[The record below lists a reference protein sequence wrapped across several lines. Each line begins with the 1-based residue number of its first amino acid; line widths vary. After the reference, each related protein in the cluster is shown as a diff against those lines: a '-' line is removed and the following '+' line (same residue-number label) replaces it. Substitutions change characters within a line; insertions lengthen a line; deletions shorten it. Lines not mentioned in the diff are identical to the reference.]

1 MWGSNLLFLRENL
14 AVVAL
19 LLSVDC
25 HAGSG
30 AYGKIVSQ
38 PLLFISMWVFF
49 SSSRCVRV
57 THLVFRF
64 LSEEIVLCR

>member
-19 LLSVDC
+19 LLIVDC
-25 HAGSG
+25 HAGSE

-49 SSSRCVRV
+49 SSA
-57 THLVFRF
+57 
-64 LSEEIVLCR
+64 